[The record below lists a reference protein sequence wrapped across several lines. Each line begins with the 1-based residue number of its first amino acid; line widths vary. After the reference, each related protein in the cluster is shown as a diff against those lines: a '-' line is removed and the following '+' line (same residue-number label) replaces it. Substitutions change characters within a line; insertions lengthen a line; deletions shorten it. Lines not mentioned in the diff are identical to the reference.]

1 MKIAE
6 IRTIP
11 LLGAT
16 PHTGWSSD
24 PGPESNM
31 HTLVEVVTDEG
42 LTGMGSVFTS
52 QLMVDGALALLRPM
66 LIGEC
71 ALEPARLSEKLHQW
85 TWWHGRG
92 GAVTHA
98 ISGVDLALWDI
109 TGKALGQP
117 VARLLGGYFR
127 DRIKP
132 YGSLLLVEPEPLRAK
147 ISEAIGQGF
156 RALKLG
162 WGDFGRKTRAY
173 DELLVRTAREAA
185 GDDVEIM
192 IDAGGSEGQWPNG
205 YKWAINTA
213 RMLADY
219 NVTWFEEALSPDDID
234 GFKRLRDNSP
244 VPIATGEVLTRRQSF
259 KPFLDRQAV
268 DIIQPDVTKV
278 GGLTENLRIAWMAH
292 DNDVLLV
299 PHGWNTAIG
308 VAADLALTAAMP
320 VAKWVEY
327 IVGSPYVEG
336 IMANPFKL
344 DADGMLPIPTQPGLG
359 IEFDPDGI
367 EKYSRRPS

>member
-1 MKIAE
+1 M
-6 IRTIP
+6 
-11 LLGAT
+11 
-16 PHTGWSSD
+16 
-24 PGPESNM
+24 
-31 HTLVEVVTDEG
+31 
-42 LTGMGSVFTS
+42 
-52 QLMVDGALALLRPM
+52 
-66 LIGEC
+66 
-71 ALEPARLSEKLHQW
+71 
-85 TWWHGRG
+85 
-92 GAVTHA
+92 
-98 ISGVDLALWDI
+98 DLALRDI

-147 ISEAIGQGF
+147 ITEAIGQGF

-219 NVTWFEEALSPDDID
+219 NITWFEEALSPDDVD
-234 GFKRLRDNSP
+234 GFKQLRDNSP
-244 VPIATGEVLTRRQSF
+244 VPITTGEVLTRRQSF

-299 PHGWNTAIG
+299 PHGWNTAVG

-344 DADGMLPIPTQPGLG
+344 DPDGMLPIPTTPGLG
-359 IEFDPDGI
+359 IEFDPDGLA
-367 EKYSRRPS
+367 KYSRPPS